1 MSTASRAKA
10 AAGRARVTARRHAP
24 DHDLATDNRGQSN
37 LVGLFIGLLIAGIVA
52 IRVFIPVISNA
63 IADSN
68 VSGTTESVLDLL
80 PLFAGL
86 LLLVALAAPLMRRI

>member
-1 MSTASRAKA
+1 MSIKSRALSL
-10 AAGRARVTARRHAP
+10 VP
-24 DHDLATDNRGQSN
+24 TDERGQTN

-52 IRVFIPVISNA
+52 IQVFIPVINDAISN
-63 IADSN
+63 SN
-68 VSGTTESVLDLL
+68 VSGTTASVLDLL